1 VSENTI
7 AKVMAELGLVAL
19 VVRQRGR

>member
-7 AKVMAELGLVAL
+7 AKVTAELGLVAL